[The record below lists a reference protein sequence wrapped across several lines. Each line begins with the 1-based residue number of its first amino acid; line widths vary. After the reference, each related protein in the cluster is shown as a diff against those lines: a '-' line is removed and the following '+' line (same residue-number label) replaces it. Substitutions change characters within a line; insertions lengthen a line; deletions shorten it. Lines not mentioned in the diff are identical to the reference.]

1 MLELINN
8 NSGAIAGLASVIAA
22 LASVIAAFATIIL
35 AILTRKYVCLTNKLT
50 KIPLTP
56 KITAEIEPRT
66 INRSNKKEDGGL
78 SILLRIKNV
87 SKTAEARDVKVD
99 MEVPNTYREIYMSD
113 AADYH
118 LKRLRED
125 GIKLL
130 QPDQEKLFF
139 IGEYK
144 FDREDNNEIRITITC
159 ENGEKEEY
167 KLTARDLDRQSIG
180 YTSRSTDK
188 HMEDIT
194 TALRELTQEI
204 KKINDNS

>member
-1 MLELINN
+1 MLELINTY
-8 NSGAIAGLASVIAA
+8 SGAIAA
-22 LASVIAAFATIIL
+22 LASVIAALATITL
-35 AILTRKYVCLTNKLT
+35 AILTGIYVCLTNKLT

-66 INRSNKKEDGGL
+66 IDRSDKKEDGGL

-99 MEVPNTYREIYMSD
+99 MEVPNTYRNTFMPD
-113 AADYH
+113 AADYY
-118 LKRLRED
+118 LNILRED

-144 FDREDNNEIRITITC
+144 FDWEDNNEIRITITC
-159 ENGEKEEY
+159 ENGKKEEY
-167 KLTARDLDRQSIG
+167 KLKARDLDRRSFG

>member
-1 MLELINN
+1 MLEQINN
-8 NSGAIAGLASVIAA
+8 CSGAITAI
-22 LASVIAAFATIIL
+22 ATIIL
-35 AILTRKYVCLTNKLT
+35 AILTGIYVCLTNKLT

-56 KITAEIEPRT
+56 KITAEIELRT
-66 INRSNKKEDGGL
+66 IDRSDKKEDGGL

-99 MEVPNTYREIYMSD
+99 MEVPNTYREIYMPD
-113 AADYH
+113 AADYY
-118 LKRLRED
+118 LNRLREN

-130 QPDQEKLFF
+130 QPDQEKLFV

-144 FDREDNNEIRITITC
+144 FDWEDNNEIRITITC
-159 ENGEKEEY
+159 ENGKKEEY

-188 HMEDIT
+188 HIEDIT

>member
-8 NSGAIAGLASVIAA
+8 NSGTITAIATIIIA
-22 LASVIAAFATIIL
+22 IATIIL
-35 AILTRKYVCLTNKLT
+35 ATLTGRYVRLTNKLT

-56 KITAEIEPRT
+56 KITAEIESRT
-66 INRSNKKEDGGL
+66 INRSNKKEDAGL
-78 SILLRIKNV
+78 SILLWIKNV

-99 MEVPNTYREIYMSD
+99 MEVPNTYREIYMPD
-113 AADYH
+113 AADYR

-130 QPDQEKLFF
+130 QPDQEKLFV

-144 FDREDNNEIRITITC
+144 FDGEDNNEIRITITC
-159 ENGEKEEY
+159 ENGKKEEY
-167 KLTARDLDRQSIG
+167 KLTARDLDSRSIG

>member
-1 MLELINN
+1 MLELILEWINKILGCIN
-8 NSGAIAGLASVIAA
+8 KNSDAII
-22 LASVIAAFATIIL
+22 AFATVIL
-35 AILTRKYVCLTNKLT
+35 AALTGIYVWLTNKLT

-56 KITAEIEPRT
+56 KITAEIVTKT
-66 INRSNKKEDGGL
+66 ITQVDRKEDGGL
-78 SILLRIKNV
+78 AILLWIKNV

-99 MEVPNTYREIYMSD
+99 MTIPDTYREIYMPD
-113 AADYH
+113 AADYR

-125 GIKLL
+125 GITLL
-130 QPDQEKLFF
+130 QPDQEKLFV
-139 IGEYK
+139 IGDYK

-159 ENGEKEEY
+159 ENAKTEKY
-167 KLTARDLDRQSIG
+167 KLTARDLDSHNMG

-194 TALRELTQEI
+194 AVLRELTQEI

>member
-1 MLELINN
+1 MLEQINN
-8 NSGAIAGLASVIAA
+8 YSDAIIAIATGILAVVA
-22 LASVIAAFATIIL
+22 VATII
-35 AILTRKYVCLTNKLT
+35 YVCLTYKLT

-56 KITAEIEPRT
+56 KITAEIELRT
-66 INRSNKKEDGGL
+66 IDSSDKKEDGGL

-99 MEVPNTYREIYMSD
+99 MEVPNTYRETFMPD
-113 AADYH
+113 AADET
-118 LKRLRED
+118 LNKLREY

-130 QPDQEKLFF
+130 QADQEKLFF

-144 FDREDNNEIRITITC
+144 FDWEDNNEIRITITC
-159 ENGEKEEY
+159 ENAKKEEY

-204 KKINDNS
+204 KKINDSS

>member
-1 MLELINN
+1 MLEQINN
-8 NSGAIAGLASVIAA
+8 CSGAITAI
-22 LASVIAAFATIIL
+22 ATIIL
-35 AILTRKYVCLTNKLT
+35 AILTGIYVCLTNKLT

-56 KITAEIEPRT
+56 KITAEIELRT
-66 INRSNKKEDGGL
+66 IDRSDKKEDGGL

-99 MEVPNTYREIYMSD
+99 MEVPNTYREIYMPD

-118 LKRLRED
+118 LNRLREG

-130 QPDQEKLFF
+130 QPDQEKLFV

-144 FDREDNNEIRITITC
+144 FDWEDNNEIRITITC
-159 ENGEKEEY
+159 ENGKKEEY

-188 HMEDIT
+188 HIEDIT